1 MRSIQPNRAAELS
14 DKRMSV
20 APQGDLM
27 RLTVLGQPIYIISSY
42 KIATDLLEKR
52 SLIYSD
58 RPIMRFAQELS
69 VMVLKKVFG
78 FF

>member
-1 MRSIQPNRAAELS
+1 
-14 DKRMSV
+14 
-20 APQGDLM
+20 M

-69 VMVLKKVFG
+69 VVVLKKVSA
-78 FF
+78 FFDSLLLAVLAGSERWF

>member
-1 MRSIQPNRAAELS
+1 MGCVISRSKREAEFFS
-14 DKRMSV
+14 DEPCV
-20 APQGDLM
+20 CCPTGDFM

-58 RPIMRFAQELS
+58 RPVMTFAQEL
-69 VMVLKKVFG
+69 
-78 FF
+78 

>member
-1 MRSIQPNRAAELS
+1 
-14 DKRMSV
+14 
-20 APQGDLM
+20 M

-58 RPIMRFAQELS
+58 RPIMRFSQEL
-69 VMVLKKVFG
+69 
-78 FF
+78 